1 MEKIAEAGLTTV
13 EGEKVSVPAL
23 KELPLT
29 LECRVIYR
37 QAQEYELYTEEI
49 RRCYPQDVE
58 STNPMAN
65 RDEHV
70 TYFGE
75 IVNAYL
81 LG

>member
-1 MEKIAEAGLTTV
+1 MDKIAEAGLTTV